1 MQRSSRTSAPPSLV
15 TDLQKV
21 LRPGAMSTSALDIAT
36 AAVDASH
43 YLLNPPVVV
52 RAGSAAEVAMVMQ
65 VAQQHRRPVTFRS
78 GGTSLSGQAL
88 SDGVLVDTRAGF
100 RDIEVLDDGARVRVG
115 PGRTIREVNA
125 FLARWGSKLG
135 PDPASEI
142 ACTVGGVVANN
153 SSGMTC
159 GVVANTYQ
167 TLQSMVL
174 VLPSGTVVDTGA
186 ADADDRLRAEEP
198 LLYQT
203 LVDLR
208 ERAHP
213 HREDI
218 SRRWSMK
225 NTMGYGLNS
234 LVDHHVPV
242 KILEHLVI
250 GSEGTLGFIAE
261 ATFRTVPVLASVATG
276 LLLFESLHAATSA
289 LPALVD
295 SGAAVVE
302 LLDAISLQVCRAD
315 PGVTAIPRHPVPGE
329 AALLVEYQASDR
341 DQLRT
346 QQQAAASAFTGLD
359 LREEP
364 TLTEDPATRAEFW
377 SLRKGLF
384 TKVNEARRTGTTALL
399 EDIAVPVPTL
409 AGVCE
414 QLQVLF
420 ETHNYGDS
428 VIFGHA
434 KDGNIHFMIT
444 EDFNTAAS
452 LPRYEAFTEDM
463 VDLVLGARGTLKA
476 EHGTGRIMAP
486 FVERQYGPDLYQ
498 MMREIKRAFDPHGVL
513 NPDSVVTDN
522 PQVHMEHLK
531 QTPTVQA
538 EVDRCVECGYCEP
551 VCPSQFLTLTPRQR
565 IVAQRA
571 IADAESRGDQA
582 LASQL
587 RREQTYPVSETCAV
601 DGMCATACPVGIN
614 TGDLVRRL
622 RAEHRSK
629 VVDAAWDA
637 AARAWGP
644 FTAAASAGM
653 TVVDNVPHPM
663 VDLPLK
669 AARKLL
675 GHETVPILSGELPG
689 GGGIRR
695 ARRNDSSA
703 EVVDLPACVQTMFGP
718 TDGVPLQD
726 RVLAVLDRAGVR
738 VTMPASTAS
747 LCCGTPWK
755 SKGMSTGFDTMSAK
769 LARELV
775 EATDGGRLPVISD
788 ALSCTEGIIASLANQ
803 QSILSDAD
811 ITVLDATSYLAGLA
825 DRLPA
830 VRKVARAAVHPTCS
844 STRLGSTRDLLALCH
859 LLADEVVVPTDWR
872 CCGFAGDRGLLH
884 PELTAAATRD
894 EAAELSGQHFDLYLS
909 ANRTCELGLT
919 RATGQTY
926 VHVLAALDDAL
937 RLQQARA

>member
-1 MQRSSRTSAPPSLV
+1 MQRSIRTPAPPSLV
-15 TDLQKV
+15 TDLEKV
-21 LRPGAMSTSALDIAT
+21 LRSGGLSTSALDIAT

-43 YLLNPPVVV
+43 YLLSPQVLV
-52 RAGSAAEVAMVMQ
+52 RAGSAAEVALVMQ
-65 VAQQHRRPVTFRS
+65 VAHQHRRPVTFRS

-88 SDGVLVDTRAGF
+88 SSGILVDTRAPF

-125 FLARWGSKLG
+125 FLAPLGHKLG

-167 TLQSMVL
+167 TLESLVL

-186 ADADDRLRAEEP
+186 PDADALLRAEEP
-198 LLYQT
+198 QLYQT
-203 LVDLR
+203 LLDLR
-208 ERAHP
+208 ERALP
-213 HREDI
+213 HRDDI
-218 SRRWSMK
+218 ARRWSMK

-234 LVDHHVPV
+234 LVDHERPV
-242 KILEHLVI
+242 KILEHLMV

-261 ATFRTVPVLASVATG
+261 ATFRTVPVLPKVATG
-276 LLLFESLHAATSA
+276 LLLFDSLHAATSA

-315 PGVTAIPRHPVPGE
+315 PTVTAIPRVPVPGE
-329 AALLVEYQASDR
+329 AALLVEYQAGDA
-341 DQLRT
+341 DQLAA
-346 QQQAAASAFTGLD
+346 QQQAAAAAFTGLD
-359 LREEP
+359 LRELP
-364 TLTEDPATRAEFW
+364 LLTDDAAVRAELW
-377 SLRKGLF
+377 ALRKGLF
-384 TKVNEARRTGTTALL
+384 TKVNEARRSGTTALL

-414 QLQVLF
+414 DLQELF
-420 ETHNYGDS
+420 DRHHYGDS

-463 VDLVLGARGTLKA
+463 VAVVLEAQGTLKA

-486 FVERQYGPDLYQ
+486 FVERQYGPELYQ
-498 MMREIKRAFDPHGVL
+498 MMRDVKQAFDPHGVL
-513 NPDSVVTDN
+513 NPDSVLTDN
-522 PQVHMEHLK
+522 PQLHMEDLK

-571 IADAESRGDQA
+571 IADAESRGDHA
-582 LASQL
+582 HAELL

-622 RAEHRSK
+622 RAEHRTR
-629 VVDAAWDA
+629 VVDTAWDL

-653 TVVDNVPHPM
+653 TLVDTVPQ
-663 VDLPLK
+663 PLVEVPLT
-669 AARKLL
+669 AARTVFR
-675 GHETVPILSGELPG
+675 HETVPILSGELPG
-689 GGGIRR
+689 GGGVRR
-695 ARRNDSSA
+695 ARRRDPGA
-703 EVVDLPACVQTMFGP
+703 EVVYLPACVQTMFGP
-718 TDGVPLQD
+718 EDGVPLQD
-726 RVLAVLDRAGVR
+726 RVLSILDRAGVK
-738 VTMPASTAS
+738 VTMPQATAS

-755 SKGMSTGFDTMSAK
+755 SKGMATGFDTMSTK
-769 LARELV
+769 LARALL
-775 EATDGGRLPVISD
+775 EATDNGRLPVISD
-788 ALSCTEGIIASLANQ
+788 ALSCSEGIIASLAHQ
-803 QSILSDAD
+803 EPRLAGVGIR
-811 ITVLDATSYLAGLA
+811 VLDATTYLAAIA
-825 DRLPA
+825 DRLP
-830 VRKVARAAVHPTCS
+830 VVGKVPRAAVHPTCS
-844 STRLGSTRDLLALCH
+844 STRLGATGDLLALAH
-859 LLADEVVVPTDWR
+859 LVADEVVVPTDWR

-884 PELTAAATRD
+884 PELTASATRD
-894 EAAELSGQHFDLYLS
+894 EAAELAGQHFDLYLS

-926 VHVLAALDDAL
+926 VHVLAAWDDAL